1 MARASA
7 FVSHF
12 ALLAA
17 LMLPSCASRFKIR
30 SIPEG
35 AEVRSLAGDVIGKT
49 PIELSD
55 DQSAKLVENGIASFR
70 VFASGHESRLVM
82 ADASGLR
89 DLQVSLPKIEGSLFK
104 SDLAQD
110 YSKDLNSVLRDAFVL
125 QKLMLEGKNSDFAS
139 RVETFKKN
147 YPQMA
152 FGYLLSAQ
160 VALSQGK
167 KTEARASLE
176 RAKVLDPA
184 DPSIEQN
191 LKLLR
196 GGQP

>member
-1 MARASA
+1 MLRVSA

-17 LMLPSCASRFKIR
+17 LMLPACASRFKIR
-30 SIPEG
+30 SVPEG
-35 AEVRSLAGDVIGKT
+35 AEVRSLSGDVIGKT

-70 VFASGHESRLVM
+70 VLASGYESRLVM

-110 YSKDLNSVLRDAFVL
+110 YSKDLNAVLRDAFVL

-167 KTEARASLE
+167 KSDARANLE

-184 DPSIEQN
+184 DSSIEQN

>member
-1 MARASA
+1 MSRVSA
-7 FVSHF
+7 FVSYA
-12 ALLAA
+12 ALLTA
-17 LMLPSCASRFKIR
+17 LMLPACASRFKIS

-35 AEVRSLAGDVIGKT
+35 AEVRSLSGDVIGKT

-70 VFASGHESRLVM
+70 VVASGHESRLVM

-110 YSKDLNSVLRDAFVL
+110 FSKDLNAVLRDAFVL

-167 KTEARASLE
+167 RTEARASLE

>member
-1 MARASA
+1 MLRVSA
-7 FVSHF
+7 FVSHL

-17 LMLPSCASRFKIR
+17 LMLPACASRFKIR
-30 SIPEG
+30 SVPEG
-35 AEVRSLAGDVIGKT
+35 AEVRSLSGDVIGKT

-55 DQSAKLVENGIASFR
+55 DQSAKLVEDGIASFR
-70 VFASGHESRLVM
+70 VLASGYESRLVM

-89 DLQVSLPKIEGSLFK
+89 DLQVSLPKIEGSLFQ

-110 YSKDLNSVLRDAFVL
+110 YSKDLNAVLRDAFVL

-160 VALSQGK
+160 IALLQGK
-167 KTEARASLE
+167 KSEARASLE

-184 DPSIEQN
+184 DASIEQN